1 MRRKPKA
8 VIRRPLYAPVNN
20 TRVTPPF
27 WRITPDKARGRN
39 YEVAKRIIVADD
51 STTVQRVVKLILS
64 PKGYEVLGCDDGR
77 KALEAV
83 KDGIPNLILADAVMK
98 NMNGLELSAELKK
111 RTKELSSIPVVILV
125 NSFDDIKDESI
136 RKSGA
141 VARLMKPFDDT
152 QLLNVVEKYASK
164 AVHMEDTAVSEKHE
178 WDMESFERP
187 EVPDFNDPMKTIKE
201 HNGKASANIE
211 VKITDPEPAQQVDD
225 EFFTI
230 PDDEV
235 VKELGVPDVSS
246 YIDSR
251 TNSYPTSEENL
262 SDEEAQR
269 LLEEFRLK
277 EQVDGTIK
285 FNDESQTLIADFSG
299 QARKSPIEK
308 VKPEPD
314 MGLWSGKEVPIQS
327 SAHDFDEDLADIPEL
342 EKELTSPAYNPVT
355 STKEIEKMTKETIEK
370 MVKELLPQ
378 IAEKVIRE
386 EISKI
391 VGKE

>member
-1 MRRKPKA
+1 
-8 VIRRPLYAPVNN
+8 V
-20 TRVTPPF
+20 TR
-27 WRITPDKARGRN
+27 
-39 YEVAKRIIVADD
+39 RIIVADD

-64 PKGYEVLGCDDGR
+64 PKGYEVVGCEDGR
-77 KALEAV
+77 KALEAI
-83 KDGIPNLILADAVMK
+83 KKGIPNIIFADAVMK

-111 RTKELSSIPVVILV
+111 KTPELSSIPVVILV

-152 QLLNVVEKYASK
+152 QLLEAVEKYASK
-164 AVHMEDTAVSEKHE
+164 TVYKDEPVDNEKHE
-178 WDMESFERP
+178 WDMESFEKP
-187 EVPDFNDPMKTIKE
+187 EVPDFNDPMKTIKQ
-201 HNGKASANIE
+201 HNGKMTPKID

-230 PDDEV
+230 PEDEV
-235 VKELGVPDVSS
+235 VKELSVPDISS
-246 YIDSR
+246 YMDSR
-251 TNSYPTSEENL
+251 SKANTYPSSEESL
-262 SDEEAQR
+262 SEEEAQK

-285 FNDESQTLIADFSG
+285 FNEESNTMVADFSSH
-299 QARKSPIEK
+299 ARKSPVEK
-308 VKPEPD
+308 VQPEPD
-314 MGLWSGKEVPIQS
+314 MGLWNSKNIPLQS
-327 SAHDFDEDLADIPEL
+327 STSSFDDDLADLPEL
-342 EKELTSPAYNPVT
+342 EKELTQPAYNPVVNG
-355 STKEIEKMTKETIEK
+355 KELERMTKETVEK
-370 MVKELLPQ
+370 IVKEMLPQ